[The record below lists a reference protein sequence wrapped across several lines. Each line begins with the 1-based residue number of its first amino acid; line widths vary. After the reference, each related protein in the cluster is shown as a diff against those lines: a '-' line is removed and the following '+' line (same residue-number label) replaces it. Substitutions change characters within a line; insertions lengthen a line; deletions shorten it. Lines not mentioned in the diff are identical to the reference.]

1 MKKTITLSWLFV
13 FVVLTHL
20 WAAIPQNQITL
31 DLTKPVNPTSFNFV
45 SGKGNWTETYNDAD
59 YSYIKFDK
67 MSFSHL
73 IAGAGASYGGYYWD
87 GFTVC
92 SSGDS
97 TNYGSAGSS
106 ESWIANQWGCMAGGG
121 IKTDANGVVL
131 KDANGKVVVEK
142 GLPYLLAYW
151 GYYMEASGTHCLQ
164 TKFDNGK
171 TYKAVGMYVN
181 NSPWPYYGNLYGDGF
196 SRKLNQEG
204 DYFKLIIH
212 GLDKNLADN
221 GKSVEYILAQF
232 KDGKLTQSPD
242 WEWVDLSA
250 LGEIGGMYYTMSTT
264 DADPTYGPNTAV
276 YFCMDKVQVQRSSNV
291 TVTMNAT
298 SQKIFMVKKGTT
310 DTLNVGSMSTSG
322 YKYSFTAYPGTY
334 TLSAYQSDGTTSNGT
349 IDLTISNDTVQSFQF
364 YTITTGATN
373 SGWTMGTDYTVSQKV
388 SGRDGTVRTTTL
400 GSSTTANRA
409 TFMVYSGDT
418 YFVQLIPNA
427 THATEGF
434 LPYEGSATITGNV
447 SATGAIPMGYNYTI
461 TVPSGATLFVGKKY
475 AHYMR
480 FPEISA
486 SSVDSTT
493 TVGKKIYTFKL
504 ANGQVYNYR
513 ISKPG
518 NITYAGTFSMSS
530 SLAALEITAAMLAG
544 DPTTID
550 HNLLNNSKY
559 NVADIFLNI
568 NEKGYLKLNA
578 GDTCQLV
585 NLRTWQATDNITNNY
600 FIEPDFHYT
609 VINTNGV
616 SDNSVVTVDNKGVIR
631 TVGNGTAIV
640 LVNYDAINVKSA
652 FNGPFFGALWP
663 ENTGVFVV
671 TVGAASSSGITTNMT
686 LNEVLNAPTTNTNK
700 VAGINVDAELD
711 VFYYPS
717 DKDGYDYTFT
727 PTGVSSVTLA
737 QPIIGTN
744 STTYSGFGSTGV
756 TANAD
761 GSYTVHLIN
770 GKSIVKL
777 TSATG
782 GVEYQVLRAKP
793 VSYTI
798 TNTTTAGADFH
809 PGDKVTILFNTVYH
823 SCNKLAGV
831 YNMSAKVVYTA
842 NGSTVNST
850 ANQYTFA
857 ATAAAQTLSA
867 TIPASWDVTKTFDFT
882 GGVINVNGFGD
893 PYGGHRGIT
902 LSAGK
907 NPNFTA
913 VIRNAYF
920 GALPTI
926 SIPVKQSVTTGLV
939 DLQQSTI
946 QVYPNPFVEYL
957 IVKADKAQTLKLF
970 NISGQC
976 LINTTVSEGDNCI
989 NVQILPKGSYILQCG
1004 NNVVKLVK

>member
-1 MKKTITLSWLFV
+1 MKKTITLTWLFV
-13 FVVLTHL
+13 LMAFTHL
-20 WAAIPQNQITL
+20 FAATPQNQITL

-92 SSGDS
+92 SSGDT

-142 GLPYLLAYW
+142 GLPYLLGYW
-151 GYYMEASGTHCLQ
+151 GFYMETSGNHSLQ
-164 TKFDNGK
+164 TVFNGGK

-181 NSPWPYYGNLYGDGF
+181 NAPWPYYGNLYGDGF
-196 SRKLNQEG
+196 ARKFNQEG
-204 DYFKLIIH
+204 DVFKLIIH

-221 GKSVEYILAQF
+221 GKTVEYILAQF

-242 WEWVDLSA
+242 WEWVDLSS

-264 DADPTYGPNTAV
+264 DSDPTYGPNTAV
-276 YFCMDKVQVQRSSNV
+276 YFCMDKVQLQRSSNV

-322 YKYSFTAYPGTY
+322 YKYSFSAYPGTY

-349 IDLTISNDTVQSFQF
+349 IDLTITNDTVQSFQF

-409 TFMVYSGDT
+409 TFLVYSGDT
-418 YFVQLIPNA
+418 YFVQLIPNT
-427 THATEGF
+427 THAAEGY
-434 LPYEGSATITGNV
+434 LPYEASATITGNV
-447 SATGAIPMGYNYTI
+447 SATGAIPMGYNYVI
-461 TVPSGATLFVGKKY
+461 TAPYDAKLFVGKKY
-475 AHYMR
+475 AHYQR
-480 FPEISA
+480 FPEITA
-486 SSVDSTT
+486 SFIDSTT
-493 TVGKKIYTFKL
+493 TTGKKIYTFKL

-513 ISKPG
+513 VSQTGKL
-518 NITYAGTFSMSS
+518 TYAGKFTMSS
-530 SLAALEITAAMLAG
+530 SLAALEITTAMLDG
-544 DPTTID
+544 NPKQID
-550 HNLLNNSKY
+550 RTLTNNSKY

-568 NEKGYLKLNA
+568 NEKNYLKLTNGA
-578 GDTCQLV
+578 TYQLV
-585 NLRTWQATDNITNNY
+585 NLRTWQTVNTITDNY

-609 VINTNGV
+609 VVNENGQA
-616 SDNSVVTVDNKGVIR
+616 DHSVVTVDKNGIVSA
-631 TVGNGTAIV
+631 VGNGTAIV
-640 LVNYDAINVKSA
+640 LVTYDAINVSSA
-652 FNGPFFGALWP
+652 TGGPFFGAIWP

-671 TVGAASSSGITTNMT
+671 KVGDTGDSGITTNMKINES
-686 LNEVLNAPTTNTNK
+686 LNTATTTNK

-727 PTGVSSVTLA
+727 PTGVTNVDMAQSTVGDTLSFN
-737 QPIIGTN
+737 GFSTN
-744 STTYSGFGSTGV
+744 NV

-761 GSYTVHLIN
+761 GSYTLHLTY
-770 GKSIVKL
+770 GKSIVRL

-782 GVEYQVLRAKP
+782 GVEYQILRAKP

-798 TNTTTAGADFH
+798 TNSTKGGTDFYS
-809 PGDKVTILFNTVYH
+809 GDKVTIVFNTLYH
-823 SCNKLAGV
+823 PCNKLSGV
-831 YNMSAKVVYTA
+831 YNMAAKIVYTA
-842 NGSTVNST
+842 NSGTVNST
-850 ANQYTFA
+850 ANQYSFA
-857 ATAAAQTLSA
+857 QTATAQTIST
-867 TIPASWDVTKTFDFT
+867 TIPASWDITKTFDFT

-893 PYGGHRGIT
+893 PYGGHRDIT
-902 LSAGK
+902 LESGK

-926 SIPVKQSVTTGLV
+926 SIPVKQSVTTGLI
-939 DLQQSTI
+939 DLKQTAI
-946 QVYPNPFVEYL
+946 QVYPNPFIDYL
-957 IVKADKAQTLKLF
+957 IVKSDKTQSLKLF
-970 NISGQC
+970 SLSGQC
-976 LINTTVSEGDNCI
+976 LINTTVSEGDNRI
-989 NVQILPKGSYILQCG
+989 NAQTLPKGSYILQCG
-1004 NNVVKLVK
+1004 NEVVKLIK

>member
-1 MKKTITLSWLFV
+1 MKKTITLTWLL
-13 FVVLTHL
+13 VLMAFTQIF
-20 WAAIPQNQITL
+20 AATPQNQITL
-31 DLTKPVNPTSFNFV
+31 DLTKPVNPTSFSFV

-92 SSGDS
+92 SSGDT

-121 IKTDANGVVL
+121 IKTDANGIVL

-142 GLPYLLAYW
+142 GLPYLLGYW
-151 GYYMEASGTHCLQ
+151 GFYMETSGNHSLQ
-164 TKFDNGK
+164 TVFNGGK

-181 NSPWPYYGNLYGDGF
+181 NAPWPYYGNLYGDGF
-196 SRKLNQEG
+196 ARKFDQEG
-204 DYFKLIIH
+204 DVFKLIIH

-221 GKSVEYILAQF
+221 GKTVEYILAQF

-242 WEWVDLSA
+242 WEWVDLSS

-264 DADPTYGPNTAV
+264 DSDPTYGPNTAV

-322 YKYSFTAYPGTY
+322 YKYSFTAYPGAY
-334 TLSAYQSDGTTSNGT
+334 TLSAYQSDGTTLNGT
-349 IDLTISNDTVQSFQF
+349 IDLTISNDTVQSFQLC
-364 YTITTGATN
+364 TITTGATN

-388 SGRDGTVRTTTL
+388 SGRDGTIRTTTL
-400 GSSTTANRA
+400 GNSTTANRA
-409 TFMVYSGDT
+409 TFLAYSGDT

-427 THATEGF
+427 THASEGY
-434 LPYEGSATITGNV
+434 LPYEVSATITGNV
-447 SATGAIPMGYNYTI
+447 SASGAIPMGYNYVI
-461 TVPSGATLFVGKKY
+461 TAPYDAKLFVGKKY
-475 AHYMR
+475 AHYQH
-480 FPEISA
+480 FPEIIA
-486 SSVDSTT
+486 SSIDSTT
-493 TVGKKIYTFKL
+493 TIGKKIYTFKL

-513 ISKPG
+513 VSQTGKL
-518 NITYAGTFSMSS
+518 TYAGKFTMSS
-530 SLAALEITAAMLAG
+530 SLAALEITTAMLDG
-544 DPTTID
+544 NPKQID
-550 HNLLNNSKY
+550 RTLTNNGKY

-568 NEKGYLKLNA
+568 NEKNYLKLTN
-578 GDTCQLV
+578 GTTYQLV
-585 NLRTWQATDNITNNY
+585 NLRTWQTVNSITDNY

-609 VINTNGV
+609 VVNGNGQA
-616 SDNSVVTVDNKGVIR
+616 DHSVVTVDKNGIVSA
-631 TVGNGTAIV
+631 VGNGTAIV
-640 LVNYDAINVKSA
+640 LVTYDAINVSSA
-652 FNGPFFGALWP
+652 TGGPFFGAIWP

-671 TVGAASSSGITTNMT
+671 KVGDTDDSGITANMKINES
-686 LNEVLNAPTTNTNK
+686 LNTATTTNK
-700 VAGINVDAELD
+700 VAGVNVDAELD

-727 PTGVSSVTLA
+727 PTGVTNVDMAQSTVGDTLSFN
-737 QPIIGTN
+737 GFSTN
-744 STTYSGFGSTGV
+744 NV
-756 TANAD
+756 MANAD
-761 GSYTVHLIN
+761 GSYTLHLTY
-770 GKSIVKL
+770 GKSIVRL

-782 GVEYQVLRAKP
+782 GVEYQILRAKP

-798 TNTTTAGADFH
+798 TNSTTTGTDFH
-809 PGDKVTILFNTVYH
+809 PGDKVTIVFNTVYH

-831 YNMSAKVVYTA
+831 YNMAAKIIYTV
-842 NGSTVNST
+842 NSTTINST

-857 ATAAAQTLSA
+857 ETTAAQTISS
-867 TIPASWDVTKTFDFT
+867 TIPASWDITKTFDFT

-893 PYGGHRGIT
+893 PYGGHRDIT
-902 LSAGK
+902 LESGK

-913 VIRNAYF
+913 VRRNAYF

-926 SIPVKQSVTTGLV
+926 SVPVTAITTSRV
-939 DLQQSTI
+939 DLQQTSV
-946 QVYPNPFVEYL
+946 QAYPNPFVDYL
-957 IVKADKAQTLKLF
+957 IVKSDKTQSLKLF
-970 NISGQC
+970 SLSGQC
-976 LINTTVSEGDNCI
+976 LINTTVFEGDNRI
-989 NVQILPKGSYILQCG
+989 NAQTLPKGSYILQCG
-1004 NNVVKLVK
+1004 NEVVKLIK

>member
-1 MKKTITLSWLFV
+1 MKKTITLTWLFV
-13 FVVLTHL
+13 LMAFAHL
-20 WAAIPQNQITL
+20 FAATPQNQITL

-92 SSGDS
+92 SSGDT

-142 GLPYLLAYW
+142 GLPYLLGYW
-151 GYYMEASGTHCLQ
+151 GFYMETSGNHSLQ
-164 TKFDNGK
+164 TVFNGGK

-181 NSPWPYYGNLYGDGF
+181 NAPWPYYGNLYGDGF
-196 SRKLNQEG
+196 ARKFNQEG
-204 DYFKLIIH
+204 DVFKLIIH
-212 GLDKNLADN
+212 GLDKNLGDN
-221 GKSVEYILAQF
+221 GKTVEYILAQF

-242 WEWVDLSA
+242 WEWVDLSS

-264 DADPTYGPNTAV
+264 DSDPTYGPNTAV
-276 YFCMDKVQVQRSSNV
+276 YFCMDKVQLQRSSNV

-322 YKYSFTAYPGTY
+322 YKYSFSAYPGTY

-349 IDLTISNDTVQSFQF
+349 IDLTITNDTVQSFQF

-409 TFMVYSGDT
+409 TFLVYSGDT
-418 YFVQLIPNA
+418 YFVQLIPNT
-427 THATEGF
+427 THAVEGY
-434 LPYEGSATITGNV
+434 LPYEASATITGNV
-447 SATGAIPMGYNYTI
+447 SATGAIPMGYNYVI
-461 TVPSGATLFVGKKY
+461 TAPYDAKLFVGKKY
-475 AHYMR
+475 AHYQR
-480 FPEISA
+480 FPEITA
-486 SSVDSTT
+486 SSIDSTT
-493 TVGKKIYTFKL
+493 TTGKKVYTFKL

-513 ISKPG
+513 VSQTGKL
-518 NITYAGTFSMSS
+518 TYAGKFSMSS
-530 SLAALEITAAMLAG
+530 SLAALEITTTMLDG
-544 DPTTID
+544 NPKQID
-550 HNLLNNSKY
+550 RTLTNNSKY

-568 NEKGYLKLNA
+568 NEKNYLKLTNGA
-578 GDTCQLV
+578 TYQLV
-585 NLRTWQATDNITNNY
+585 NLRTWQTVNTITDNY

-609 VINTNGV
+609 VVNENGQA
-616 SDNSVVTVDNKGVIR
+616 DHSVVTVDKNGIVSA
-631 TVGNGTAIV
+631 VGNGTAIV
-640 LVNYDAINVKSA
+640 LVTYDAINVSSA
-652 FNGPFFGALWP
+652 TGGPFFGAIWP

-671 TVGAASSSGITTNMT
+671 KVGDTGDSGITANMKINES
-686 LNEVLNAPTTNTNK
+686 LNTATTTNK

-717 DKDGYDYTFT
+717 DKEGYDYTFT
-727 PTGVSSVTLA
+727 PTGVTNVDMAQSTVGDTLSFN
-737 QPIIGTN
+737 GFSTN
-744 STTYSGFGSTGV
+744 NV

-761 GSYTVHLIN
+761 GSYTLHLTY
-770 GKSIVKL
+770 GKSIVRL

-782 GVEYQVLRAKP
+782 GVEYQILRAKP

-798 TNTTTAGADFH
+798 TNSTKGGTDFY
-809 PGDKVTILFNTVYH
+809 PGDKVTIVFNTLYH
-823 SCNKLAGV
+823 PCNKLSGV
-831 YNMSAKVVYTA
+831 YNMAAKIVYTA
-842 NGSTVNST
+842 NSGTVNST
-850 ANQYTFA
+850 TNQYSFA
-857 ATAAAQTLSA
+857 QTATAQTIST
-867 TIPASWDVTKTFDFT
+867 TIPASWDITKTFDFT

-893 PYGGHRGIT
+893 PYGGHRDIT
-902 LSAGK
+902 LESGK

-920 GALPTI
+920 GDLPTI
-926 SIPVKQSVTTGLV
+926 SIPVKQQVTTGLI
-939 DLQQSTI
+939 DLEQTAI
-946 QVYPNPFVEYL
+946 QVYPNPFIDYL
-957 IVKADKAQTLKLF
+957 IVKSDKTQNLKLF
-970 NISGQC
+970 SISGQC
-976 LINTTVSEGDNCI
+976 LINTIVNEGNNRI
-989 NVQILPKGSYILQCG
+989 ELQTLPKGTYLLTCG
-1004 NNVVKLVK
+1004 NDRLKLIK